1 MLLRKRF
8 SLRNPFFRNCTTAP
22 LVPFTQLG
30 TIDTARSVRFFYPS
44 AGGDVEAYLSRPRG
58 EGPFPLVVLLHGH
71 SFVGR
76 GAEQLLSTVQAFA
89 AADCFA
95 SLAIS
100 LPGYGSTKL
109 PPGSV
114 VELTHQV
121 VKDGV
126 CAARQLSWINGHELM
141 LFGVSRGAI
150 VAAAMLNEVEGV
162 RGAVLYSGAYDLGVL
177 YRETRSFWVRK
188 ILHSQGAA
196 NPKLIK
202 LLGEASKWRVPTL
215 ILHGARDKVI
225 PVSQALLLS
234 ERLKAA
240 GAPHRTVVYPD
251 HGHFLPRA
259 KIREESLNFL
269 KQTFAAAC
277 PAGDSQANSPSAS
290 HLPTLSLISTP
301 GTS

>member
-1 MLLRKRF
+1 M
-8 SLRNPFFRNCTTAP
+8 PFITRPTLPNLFLSGCYK
-22 LVPFTQLG
+22 VPPVAFQQVGHIAG
-30 TIDTARSVRFFYPS
+30 TRPVRFFYPS
-44 AGGDVEAYLSRPRG
+44 AGGHVEAYLTRPSG

-71 SFVGR
+71 SFVRR
-76 GAEQLLSTVQAFA
+76 GAEQLLSTVLAFA

-95 SLAIS
+95 TLTIS

-126 CAARQLSWINGHELM
+126 CAIRQLSWIDQDGLM
-141 LFGVSRGAI
+141 FFGMSRGAI
-150 VAAAMLNEVEGV
+150 VAAAMLNEVAGV

-177 YRETRSFWVRK
+177 YRETQSFWVRK
-188 ILHSQGAA
+188 ILNSQGAT

-215 ILHGARDKVI
+215 ILHGARDQVI

-234 ERLKAA
+234 DRLKAA
-240 GAPHRTVVYPD
+240 GAPHRVVLYPD

-277 PAGDSQANSPSAS
+277 PTDIPDERAS
-290 HLPTLSLISTP
+290 RLAEITDDL
-301 GTS
+301 